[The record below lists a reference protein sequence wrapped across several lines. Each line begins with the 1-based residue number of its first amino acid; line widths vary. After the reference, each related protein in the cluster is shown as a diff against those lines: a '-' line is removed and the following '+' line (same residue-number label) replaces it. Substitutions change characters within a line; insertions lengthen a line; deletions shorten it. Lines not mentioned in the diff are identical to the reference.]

1 MAEEREVRVMTPDE
15 QATLDLLLK
24 KQKEESTGNVLQLLP
39 GGGEKNAMA
48 DKLSEFASMARRG
61 ELFDY
66 AIAVVKADGASL
78 ECNWGSTVPTL
89 QIGCAVGALNLHVLA
104 ALQKRL

>member
-1 MAEEREVRVMTPDE
+1 MSSDE

-24 KQKEESTGNVLQLLP
+24 KQKEESSGNVLQFLP

-48 DKLSEFASMARRG
+48 DKLSEFATMARRG

-66 AIAVVKADGASL
+66 AIAVVKADGTTVSCA
-78 ECNWGSTVPTL
+78 WGSTIPSL
-89 QIGCAVGALNLHVLA
+89 QICGAVGALNLHVLA